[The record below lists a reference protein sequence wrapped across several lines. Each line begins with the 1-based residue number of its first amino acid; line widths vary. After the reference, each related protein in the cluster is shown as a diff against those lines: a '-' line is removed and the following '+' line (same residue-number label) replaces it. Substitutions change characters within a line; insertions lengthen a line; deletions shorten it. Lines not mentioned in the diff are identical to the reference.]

1 MKKRNAFTL
10 AEVLITLGII
20 GIVAAMTLP
29 ALVQQNQKKVAATRL
44 KQAYSQIYQAINMA
58 QADYGDMK
66 NWDVNDNYKS
76 SVDLDKPEVG
86 RSMGARFAEKYMLP
100 YLKHTSNVGLF
111 KVKDL
116 GYDSYN
122 SKDGRV
128 YLTQSWETYVLE
140 LANGVTLFIGYNGN
154 SETYTLPII
163 FVDINGKSKPNV
175 LGRDFFMF
183 ELDSINTMKV
193 RPSGYGNTR
202 ETLLERCAPNPSSS
216 AGNNLACTAL
226 IMTDGWEIKND
237 YPW

>member
-29 ALVQQNQKKVAATRL
+29 TLVQQNQKKVAATRL

-76 SVDLDKPEVG
+76 SVDPDV
-86 RSMGARFAEKYMLP
+86 SNMDITTVFAEKYLKP
-100 YLKHTSNVGLF
+100 YLKYTRTPGSYVL
-111 KVKDL
+111 KDL
-116 GYDSYN
+116 GYSEYKSKAGQSYW
-122 SKDGRV
+122 SKQAKLYV
-128 YLTQSWETYVLE
+128 IELT
-140 LANGVTLFIGYNGN
+140 NGVTLFIGYNGN
-154 SETYTLPII
+154 SEIYTLPII
-163 FVDINGKSKPNV
+163 FVDINGKTKPNV

-183 ELDSINTMKV
+183 ELDSINTMKIKPV
-193 RPSGYGNTR
+193 GYGYDR
-202 ETLLERCAPNPSSS
+202 DDLIERCAPNPASS
-216 AGNNLACTAL
+216 AGNNLLCTAL
-226 IMTDGWEIKND
+226 IFNDGWEIKND